1 MLVKTPVNPLLQWL
15 NMFFSR
21 RSLSGAD
28 GRALYAYRCTDTEY
42 ESLAE
47 LLRTYAPRSYPRTI
61 FISYSDVLFSIYAAE
76 FIRRTHTVGH
86 PKWDT
91 ILDSINWKVPYV
103 HRQKLVNDGIRYWKR
118 KIRNLGQASGYLH
131 TLACEGGL
139 PIRMIENESGYL
151 ITYFRRIYQAL
162 RGQSS
167 QYPAAKIAQ
176 ELGDTIP
183 VTMQNELVY
192 EIAGEFCETLCRLLS
207 EHPPHSSDPVSA
219 LRKLSPDWHLQLP
232 LVLPEANAA
241 EIVRRLLSQSSE
253 IRSASSL
260 QVERIWVDVDDSW
273 YCDARFRFPATMRTE
288 QLTSLFECHI
298 QPEQTRLIISGKWKN
313 GGARLAMLSR
323 YEQQDWRVELLP
335 IAMQKLSGADAMAEI
350 SLSLHEGPILLGH
363 TIPKGGYEL
372 TEELPWVFEAMN
384 ESESQLKLV
393 GMGSVSSRLNA
404 LFISLPKNSH
414 LDISGEGEFDIP
426 RLLKNSERSLTK
438 ISGVFSVVLHDG
450 AVCTIR
456 TQQLYDS
463 AIEYYIKSTEVELV
477 KSDYPV
483 HRAWPKIGWKKD
495 LQYGIVPEKELF
507 WRSIRSGNNAWYSVA
522 SEMPKGQIEVRRIVN
537 DEVLFSGKVVVLPAD
552 FDINIIPESA
562 QQGIIMLSGITD
574 TRIDKYSNNE
584 KVTLKSDYSQ
594 NECAIYYNSSLMLE
608 NTVDL
613 RVSWKDGSNL
623 KLLLPKPVSG
633 GRFVTNDGSVHFDG
647 VASIAHLHGIDAELL
662 TISCAGRGYLN
673 IELLDENPVAE
684 KFRYLH
690 ADLPLLSGLNDK
702 LQQISLYE
710 NYNLLNAM
718 LACAWNSN
726 STLCVDFYSDRF
738 GKDKATLNIKRY
750 DGSFIEHDQGLLVDI
765 KNSVVFPANRIDEL
779 VVDAISLKDPGLH
792 ISLLKKDEFA
802 YDLSAL
808 NVQDSPW
815 LIVGKLDDTARIAP
829 VIKWMLPVLQTNDLL
844 LNALCEADP
853 EQRKK
858 NFNELIFE
866 IDNNPL
872 QNYCCLL
879 TEYIKK
885 YKMNNGLSLLDLDL
899 FRCISSNYRVV
910 VQLLISS
917 CLSGDSDT
925 IYDIQEELPFSWGW
939 IPVSIW
945 KDVFQKCWTYLEK
958 QINDKTLA
966 LHILQ
971 PFIAFMNHRA
981 HIDRRLAPIA
991 NMLLTYSESLP
1002 TGCDVLPTVSRE
1014 QFNEAKQMLLR
1025 NPDSFGRISIFPKEL
1040 WSSAITPELK
1050 SVFNKLWIED
1060 KYHSRLEKRFNLMLV
1075 AALLTQKDNNLIHQL
1090 SALFEFHYQQA
1101 PQQLGVIYQYYFE
1114 QAGVCH

>member
-1 MLVKTPVNPLLQWL
+1 M
-15 NMFFSR
+15 
-21 RSLSGAD
+21 
-28 GRALYAYRCTDTEY
+28 
-42 ESLAE
+42 
-47 LLRTYAPRSYPRTI
+47 
-61 FISYSDVLFSIYAAE
+61 
-76 FIRRTHTVGH
+76 
-86 PKWDT
+86 
-91 ILDSINWKVPYV
+91 
-103 HRQKLVNDGIRYWKR
+103 
-118 KIRNLGQASGYLH
+118 
-131 TLACEGGL
+131 
-139 PIRMIENESGYL
+139 
-151 ITYFRRIYQAL
+151 
-162 RGQSS
+162 
-167 QYPAAKIAQ
+167 
-176 ELGDTIP
+176 
-183 VTMQNELVY
+183 
-192 EIAGEFCETLCRLLS
+192 
-207 EHPPHSSDPVSA
+207 
-219 LRKLSPDWHLQLP
+219 
-232 LVLPEANAA
+232 
-241 EIVRRLLSQSSE
+241 
-253 IRSASSL
+253 
-260 QVERIWVDVDDSW
+260 
-273 YCDARFRFPATMRTE
+273 
-288 QLTSLFECHI
+288 
-298 QPEQTRLIISGKWKN
+298 
-313 GGARLAMLSR
+313 
-323 YEQQDWRVELLP
+323 
-335 IAMQKLSGADAMAEI
+335 
-350 SLSLHEGPILLGH
+350 
-363 TIPKGGYEL
+363 
-372 TEELPWVFEAMN
+372 
-384 ESESQLKLV
+384 
-393 GMGSVSSRLNA
+393 
-404 LFISLPKNSH
+404 
-414 LDISGEGEFDIP
+414 
-426 RLLKNSERSLTK
+426 LKNSERSLTK

-537 DEVLFSGKVVVLPAD
+537 DEVLFSGKVVVLPTD

-594 NECAIYYNSSLMLE
+594 NECAIYYNSSEMLE

-633 GRFVTNDGSVHFDG
+633 GRFVTHDGSVHFDG

-690 ADLPLLSGLNDK
+690 ADLPLLSGCNDK
-702 LQQISLYE
+702 LKQISLYE

-738 GKDKATLNIKRY
+738 GKDKATLSIKRY

-815 LIVGKLDDTARIAP
+815 LIVGKLDGTARIAP
-829 VIKWMLPVLQTNDLL
+829 VIKWGLPVLQTNDLL
-844 LNALCEADP
+844 LNALCEADS

-858 NFNELIFE
+858 YFNELIFE

-899 FRCISSNYRVV
+899 FRGISSNHRVV

-945 KDVFQKCWTYLEK
+945 KDVFQKCWAYLEK

-991 NMLLTYSESLP
+991 NMLLTYGELLP
-1002 TGCDVLPTVSRE
+1002 AGCNVLPTVSRE